1 MQLTSITETS
11 SKDVSHY
18 LLEMLVFVLIHIS
31 EEYESYIT
39 HTELVMENGKSIRF
53 WDDKW
58 I

>member
-39 HTELVMENGKSIRF
+39 HTELVMGNGKSIRF